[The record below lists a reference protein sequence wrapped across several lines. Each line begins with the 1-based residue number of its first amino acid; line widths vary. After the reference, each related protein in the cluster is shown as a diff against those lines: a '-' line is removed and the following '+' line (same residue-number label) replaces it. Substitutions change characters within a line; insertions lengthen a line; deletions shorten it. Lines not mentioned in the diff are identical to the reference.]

1 MIWENWPAFWHMG
14 GYAGYVWGSLI
25 VTLVCMATEIYALK
39 LRSKKSRAIAIRR
52 GQQPGRK

>member
-25 VTLVCMATEIYALK
+25 VTSGCMLIEISALK
-39 LRSKKSRAIAIRR
+39 LRSKKSRAMAIRR
-52 GQQPGRK
+52 SEQPGRK